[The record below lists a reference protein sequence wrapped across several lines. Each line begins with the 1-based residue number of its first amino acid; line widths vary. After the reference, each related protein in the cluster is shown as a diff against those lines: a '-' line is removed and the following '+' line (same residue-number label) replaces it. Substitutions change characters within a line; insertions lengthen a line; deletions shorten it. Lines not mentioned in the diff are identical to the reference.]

1 MNRQGLLHGVIE
13 TEQHGV
19 ISGKRCI
26 CMGKR
31 LIVKGNISH
40 IYRIGLSVKH
50 EAIIFEEFDIK
61 HYPVNM

>member
-40 IYRIGLSVKH
+40 RFVRQT
-50 EAIIFEEFDIK
+50 
-61 HYPVNM
+61 